1 MITAPGKS
9 VNPVIQ
15 LIRHEMRGVFQRLA
29 VLQKMVSY
37 PDFVLRRLPAE
48 KQAVAFNS
56 RLDGDI
62 HRRGYV
68 LDSEGLNFAPPVGVL
83 EPANGADF
91 TGGSADWKIADI

>member
-1 MITAPGKS
+1 
-9 VNPVIQ
+9 
-15 LIRHEMRGVFQRLA
+15 MRGVFQRLA

-37 PDFVLRRLPAE
+37 YDFVLRRLPAD

-91 TGGSADWKIADI
+91 TGGSADWKIADIYCSHSLILVVHPAYLTDSL

>member
-1 MITAPGKS
+1 
-9 VNPVIQ
+9 
-15 LIRHEMRGVFQRLA
+15 MRGVFQRLA

-37 PDFVLRRLPAE
+37 PDFVLRRLPAD

-91 TGGSADWKIADI
+91 TGGSADWKIADIYR